1 MSIKQ
6 TASSERNPG
15 APAERFKALSHLF
28 MKSRGD
34 RKGLK
39 NAGTE
44 NGADDYIKALELLY
58 GEAQNT
64 TSIQGVSKLLEATL
78 SITNQALGV
87 SSSSMLLVD
96 AEGKGHY
103 FRVADNGACKKL
115 SRMMISLDS
124 GIAPWVYNND
134 KPLTINDVTVDKRFN
149 DEIDSV
155 TDFVTKSVI
164 SVPMHQGQNVIGVL
178 EATNRIDGKDFRE
191 KELAALTELASN
203 EAIILLA
210 SMAVTAINNIT
221 QHQILI
227 DWYKNV
233 FETLI
238 TAVDSKDLYASGH
251 SSRVKEYAMM
261 AASSLSL
268 PMEVLQAIELGA
280 LLHDIGKIWIHDNV
294 LRKAGPLTDKEWY
307 MMRKHAQK
315 GAHMLN
321 GIPYLEKAREIVLH
335 HHERY
340 DGKGYPRGLKGRDIP
355 IGARL
360 VAVADAYDTMT
371 TEHSYRDK
379 MSADESISQL
389 IAGKETQF
397 CPVAV
402 DALVAAL
409 KRQGDAEK
417 HSVKHHGDK
426 DAADADDSELYE
438 GDVTLSIMSPE
449 GFRAVRQFKKNLE
462 KNDGLKIVLESWSEI
477 EGTII
482 ILSLQ
487 KPLALPNI
495 LKKMPIVGEVTKEQ
509 NRLAVTLKVPTEQK
523 VLQKGLSLT

>member
-1 MSIKQ
+1 MGMKQ
-6 TASSERNPG
+6 TASSESSPG
-15 APAERFKALSHLF
+15 APTERFRAFSNLFTKA
-28 MKSRGD
+28 RGAG
-34 RKGLK
+34 KGQK
-39 NAGTE
+39 NIEAGNE
-44 NGADDYIKALELLY
+44 ADDYTNKLGLLY
-58 GEAQNT
+58 REAQNA

-78 SITNQALGV
+78 SIANQELGV
-87 SSSSMLLVD
+87 SASSMLLVD

-103 FRVADNGACKKL
+103 FRVAENGTYKKP

-124 GIAPWVYNND
+124 GIAAWVFNNY
-134 KPLTINDVTVDKRFN
+134 KPIIINDVTVDKRFN

-155 TDFVTKSVI
+155 TGFLTKSVI
-164 SVPMHQGQNVIGVL
+164 SAPLHHSHNVIGVL
-178 EATNRIDGKDFRE
+178 EAANRTDGKDFGE

-203 EAIILLA
+203 EAMVLLA
-210 SMAVTAINNIT
+210 SMAVAAINNIT
-221 QHQILI
+221 EHQILI

-251 SSRVKEYAMM
+251 SSRVKKYAML
-261 AASSLSL
+261 AASTLSL
-268 PMEVLQAIELGA
+268 PMEELQAIELGA

-379 MSADESISQL
+379 MSAEESINQL
-389 IAGKETQF
+389 ITGKETQF
-397 CPVAV
+397 CPAAV
-402 DALVAAL
+402 DALVTAL
-409 KRQGDAEK
+409 KKQGEAEK
-417 HSVKHHGDK
+417 HSVKHHRDK
-426 DAADADDSELYE
+426 SAAGAHSPELYE

-449 GFRAVRQFKKNLE
+449 GFREIRQFKNDLE
-462 KNDGLKIVLESWSEI
+462 KFDGLKIALESWSET

-482 ILSLQ
+482 ILAVQ
-487 KPLALPNI
+487 KPLALPDI
-495 LKKMPIVGEVTKEQ
+495 LEKMSIVGEVTKEQ
-509 NRLAVTLKVPTEQK
+509 NRLAVVLKTPTEQK
-523 VLQKGLSLT
+523 VLQKGLNLT